1 VQLPGN
7 HGFNVTAA
15 RPRLPDGKFWKN
27 KRVLLTGHTGF
38 KGAWARLVL
47 EKLGA
52 EVTGFA
58 LAPSSTPSLHTALGV
73 SLGFREV
80 IADICDANALQ
91 NAISKTRPEIVL
103 HLAAQAIVIEAY
115 QKPVDTFRTNIM
127 GTALLLD
134 LLRNEKYLRAAV
146 IVTSDKVYENS
157 ETGRAF
163 LEDDKLGGHDPY
175 SASKAATE
183 IVVASMRKSF
193 FERGAVIASARAGNV
208 IGGGDWSA
216 HRLLPDCARAWHAGH
231 SVEIRNPDAVRPWQH
246 VLESVSAYLV
256 LAEALAQGQT
266 DYRSFNIG
274 PLAKDF
280 RSVGDILNIAQ
291 TSFGKGKIDVTPSLV
306 HHEAKLLSLD
316 STLIDEEIGIAGKWS
331 VDEAVHRAMRWYAEF
346 YAGKAARQL
355 CLDDMTAYFGDT

>member
-1 VQLPGN
+1 
-7 HGFNVTAA
+7 VTPA

-47 EKLGA
+47 DKLGA
-52 EVTGFA
+52 DVTGFA
-58 LAPSSTPSLHTALGV
+58 LAPSSTPSLHTALGA
-73 SLGFREV
+73 SSGFSEV
-80 IADICDANALQ
+80 IADICDADALQ
-91 NAISKTRPEIVL
+91 NAITKTRPEIVL

-115 QKPVDTFRTNIM
+115 QKPVDTFRTNVM

-134 LLRNEKYLRAAV
+134 MLRNEKSLRAAV
-146 IVTSDKVYENS
+146 IITSDKVYENA

-175 SASKAATE
+175 SASKAAAE

-193 FERGAVIASARAGNV
+193 FQSGAAIASARAGNV

-216 HRLLPDCARAWHAGH
+216 HRLLPDCVRAWSAGQ

-256 LAEALAQGQT
+256 LAEALAQGET
-266 DYRSFNIG
+266 HHRSFNIG
-274 PLAKDF
+274 PVADDF
-280 RSVGDILNIAQ
+280 RSVGDILRIAQ
-291 TSFGKGKIDVTPSLV
+291 VSFGKAEININSSPT

-316 STLIDEEIGIAGKWS
+316 SSLIRNELGVTGKWG
-331 VDEAVHRAMRWYAEF
+331 VDEAVNRAMRWYASF
-346 YAGKAARQL
+346 YKGQSARQL
-355 CLDDMTAYFGDT
+355 CLDDIAAYFEDT